1 MNLTID
7 IFKRFYYKLFFS
19 RKFFYSTF
27 ASFLAILIGFFSANN
42 ISTILGQTG
51 DWGILSS
58 GILVALVESINKI
71 VYNHKKKLKVKSKTQ
86 TYFILGFQNF

>member
-1 MNLTID
+1 MNLMSEL
-7 IFKRFYYKLFFS
+7 FKRIYYKLFFS

-27 ASFLAILIGFFSANN
+27 ASFLAILLGFFSANTL
-42 ISTILGQTG
+42 STILGQTG

-71 VYNHKKKLKVKSKTQ
+71 VYNHKKKWKMPIS
-86 TYFILGFQNF
+86 FIKRFPNSCYL

>member
-1 MNLTID
+1 MTLTIE
-7 IFKRFYYKLFFS
+7 IFKKLYYKLFFS

-27 ASFLAILIGFFSANN
+27 ASFLAILLGFFSANTL
-42 ISTILGQTG
+42 STILGQTG

-71 VYNHKKKLKVKSKTQ
+71 VYNKKKKL
-86 TYFILGFQNF
+86 

>member
-1 MNLTID
+1 MNLTD
-7 IFKRFYYKLFFS
+7 EIFKKIYYKLFFS

-27 ASFLAILIGFFSANN
+27 ASFLAILLGFFSANTL
-42 ISTILGQTG
+42 STILGQTG

-71 VYNHKKKLKVKSKTQ
+71 VYNHKKKWNIQLC
-86 TYFILGFQNF
+86 FINESLNFYCL

>member
-1 MNLTID
+1 MNLMND
-7 IFKRFYYKLFFS
+7 FFKRIYYKLFFS

-27 ASFLAILIGFFSANN
+27 ASFLAILLGFFSANTL
-42 ISTILGQTG
+42 STILGQTG

-71 VYNHKKKLKVKSKTQ
+71 VYTHKKKWKIQLF
-86 TYFILGFQNF
+86 FIKKFPNFYYL

>member
-1 MNLTID
+1 MNLTLQV
-7 IFKRFYYKLFFS
+7 FKKLYYKLFFS

-27 ASFLAILIGFFSANN
+27 ASFLAILLGFFSANTL
-42 ISTILGQTG
+42 STILGQTG

-71 VYNHKKKLKVKSKTQ
+71 VYKQKKKSKIQ
-86 TYFILGFQNF
+86 LYFIRKSPNFYYL

>member
-1 MNLTID
+1 MNLTNQ
-7 IFKRFYYKLFFS
+7 IFKKIYYKLFFS

-27 ASFLAILIGFFSANN
+27 ASFLAILLGFFSANTL
-42 ISTILGQTG
+42 STILGQTG

-71 VYNHKKKLKVKSKTQ
+71 VYNHKKKWKIQVSYIRKFL
-86 TYFILGFQNF
+86 NFCYL